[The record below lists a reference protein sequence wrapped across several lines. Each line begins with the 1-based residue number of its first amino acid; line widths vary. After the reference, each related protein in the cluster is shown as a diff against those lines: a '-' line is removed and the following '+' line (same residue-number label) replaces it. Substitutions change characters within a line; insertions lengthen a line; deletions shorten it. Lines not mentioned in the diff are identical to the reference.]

1 MQTNGKLIFEAS
13 LICGDILIV
22 ILFLKDM
29 HLCLYESSLETTVLF
44 VRLFINWSIMSDV
57 GGVFKTANFIFSA

>member
-44 VRLFINWSIMSDV
+44 VRLFIN
-57 GGVFKTANFIFSA
+57 